1 MSEPLQLF
9 PPLDRATEAAL
20 RASIERFGV
29 LVPVAE
35 DQHRRILDGHH
46 RARIAR
52 ELGVKYRVDTIRVE
66 SDEQAREIAATLN
79 TNRRP
84 RLTGPQ
90 LREVMAALLNERRA
104 DGVGRHSVNAIAGAL
119 GISQKLAR
127 DIERELSSTT
137 KFDTSITAR
146 EGQDGKVRPAR
157 RPTVIPALTETAAG
171 RTAQAAL
178 NLPED
183 VKQPVLDVKRAERIA
198 RDHSAAKLRATAVP
212 SATALGDIEIR
223 HGDFREVLADI
234 TGVDAII
241 TDPPYPA
248 EYVGLFDGLGELA
261 ARILT
266 KDGVLAAMTGQS
278 HLPAYIEHLG
288 RHLTYRWTGAYMLP
302 GKGTTNVQK
311 AAVGN
316 NWKPILIYD
325 KAGKRP
331 FLGTDVWTSQANDKD
346 HHHWGQSESGMAE
359 LIQAF
364 TKPGDLVVDPFLG
377 GGTTAVVCRDLGRR
391 FIGCDTDA
399 ACIHTASARLSA

>member
-119 GISQKLAR
+119 GISHQAAQKIEAQLA
-127 DIERELSSTT
+127 
-137 KFDTSITAR
+137 TSCKLEPVTAR

-183 VKQPVLDVKRAERIA
+183 VEQPALDVKRAERLV
-198 RDHSAAKLRATAVP
+198 REKAAADLRAKPAP
-212 SATALGDIEIR
+212 AATTHGDIEIR
-223 HGDFREVLADI
+223 HGDLRAVLDDLDGA
-234 TGVDAII
+234 VDAII

-248 EYVGLFDGLGELA
+248 EFLPDWGALGELA
-261 ARILT
+261 ARILAP
-266 KDGVLAAMTGQS
+266 DGVLAAMSGQLHVRRCMDELDRS
-278 HLPAYIEHLG
+278 IP
-288 RHLTYRWTGAYMLP
+288 YRWIGSYVTEGPATRVHAARF
-302 GKGTTNVQK
+302 GTK
-311 AAVGN
+311 C
-316 NWKPILIYD
+316 KPILIYGSTSRFVTQD
-325 KAGKRP
+325 LFVSRGREKR
-331 FLGTDVWTSQANDKD
+331 
-346 HHHWGQSESGMAE
+346 HHHWGQSESGIAQIVE
-359 LIQAF
+359 AF
-364 TKPGDLVVDPFLG
+364 TDPGDLVVDPFLG
-377 GGTTAVVCRDLGRR
+377 GGTTAVVCRGLGRR
-391 FIGCDTDA
+391 FVGCDIDPA
-399 ACIHTASARLSA
+399 AVLTTRERLAA